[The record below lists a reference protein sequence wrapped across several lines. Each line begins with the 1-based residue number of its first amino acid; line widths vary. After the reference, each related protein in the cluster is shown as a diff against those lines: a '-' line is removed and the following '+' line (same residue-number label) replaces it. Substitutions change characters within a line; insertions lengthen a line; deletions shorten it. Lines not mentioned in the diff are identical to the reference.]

1 MTPWTRIAPTPSGF
15 LHAGNAV
22 NFLITAAIAERVGAR
37 LRLRIDDLDAERVRP
52 AFVDD
57 IFASLHWLGG
67 AWHDGPRDRHDHER
81 RFSQHLR
88 ITRYQ
93 EALDVLKE
101 QGDLYACACSR
112 AEIRRRPCAC
122 RTKAIG
128 FNAPEAAWRLRLPAD
143 GLVRLVPLFGPER
156 WLSPAM
162 HLPDP
167 VVRQRGELGGRP
179 TYQVASLLDD
189 VDHGITHIVRGMD
202 LLPSTLCQ
210 LHLAERLGLDAF
222 LRARFVHH
230 PLIADAS
237 GSKLS
242 KSEGAEALKTMR
254 EAGHSPD
261 ALRDKA
267 QRMLRDLEAEGDQIS
282 TP

>member
-1 MTPWTRIAPTPSGF
+1 MTPWTRIAPTPSGL

-22 NFLITAAIAERVGAR
+22 NFLLTAAIAERVGAR
-37 LRLRIDDLDAERVRP
+37 LRLRIDDLDAERMRP

-57 IFASLHWLGG
+57 IFASLRWLGV

-101 QGDLYACACSR
+101 QGDLYACGCSR
-112 AEIRRRPCAC
+112 ADLKRGACAC
-122 RTKAIG
+122 RMKSLD
-128 FNAPEAAWRLRLPAD
+128 FRAPESAWRLRLPAD
-143 GLVRLVPLFGPER
+143 GLVRLLPLFGTER
-156 WLSPAM
+156 WLSPGM
-162 HLPDP
+162 HMVDP
-167 VVRQRGELGGRP
+167 VLRQRGELGGRP
-179 TYQVASLLDD
+179 AYQIASLVDD
-189 VDHGITHIVRGMD
+189 VDQGVTHIVRGVD

-222 LRARFVHH
+222 LRVRFVHH
-230 PLIADAS
+230 PLIADAN
-237 GSKLS
+237 GAKLS
-242 KSEGAEALKTMR
+242 KSEGAEALKSMR
-254 EAGHSPD
+254 EAGRSPD

-267 QRMLRDLEAEGDQIS
+267 QRMLRDLEAEGDQIP

>member
-1 MTPWTRIAPTPSGF
+1 MTPWTRIAPTPSGY

-22 NFLITAAIAERVGAR
+22 NFLLTAAVAERVGAR
-37 LRLRIDDLDAERVRP
+37 MRLRIDDLDAERMRSVY
-52 AFVDD
+52 VDD
-57 IFASLHWLGG
+57 IFTSLRWLGI
-67 AWHDGPRDRHDHER
+67 AWQEGPRDRHDHER
-81 RFSQHLR
+81 RCSQLLR
-88 ITRYQ
+88 LPRYQ
-93 EALDVLKE
+93 EALDLLKE
-101 QGDLYACACSR
+101 QGDLYACTCSR
-112 AEIRRRPCAC
+112 AELKRGACAC

-143 GLVRLVPLFGPER
+143 GLVRLVPLFGTER

-179 TYQVASLLDD
+179 AYQIASLLDD

-210 LHLAERLGLDAF
+210 LHLAERLGLESF
-222 LRARFVHH
+222 LRVRFVHH
-230 PLIADAS
+230 PLLTDAR
-237 GSKLS
+237 GAKLS
-242 KSEGAEALKTMR
+242 KSDGAQALKVMR

-261 ALRDKA
+261 ALRAEA
-267 QRMLRDLEAEGDQIS
+267 QRMLQELEADQS
-282 TP
+282 SMP